1 MLRVFP
7 KIEACALILFHLLP
21 KMVMRNFIQII
32 NAWLIFAFQYDKATD
47 AVIKFLHAICPYEPV
62 R

>member
-47 AVIKFLHAICPYEPV
+47 EVIKILTCNMPL
-62 R
+62 